1 MLEPSRIVVAEIG
14 PYWFVMS
21 VSPIGLSIVPLTTRF
36 GWPPA
41 SVWSFVIVMS
51 VGSTCR
57 TIANVAS
64 APEFGDVVSVT
75 FGRAVRLIGSM
86 SSMTRSRAE
95 WLMIVTVCQL
105 SWNVNVPQ

>member
-1 MLEPSRIVVAEIG
+1 MPSRIVVAEIG
-14 PYWFVMS
+14 PSTFVMS
-21 VSPIGLSIVPLTTRF
+21 VSPIGLLIVPSMTRF
-36 GWPPA
+36 GWPPER
-41 SVWSFVIVMS
+41 VWSFVIVTS
-51 VGSTCR
+51 DGSTWR

-64 APEFGDVVSVT
+64 APVPARGSVISVT